1 MTEDIQDNLSPTW
14 VTSFDVQYHFE
25 RRELYKVEVYDIDST
40 VNVTNL
46 ASHDYIGC
54 LEFSIHEVITSA
66 DQTLVKSL
74 VNERRAE
81 GASGLVKITGEE
93 RSVGSKEEV
102 CMKMRATFPSLK
114 GYNFFLIHK
123 QVGRLWKPIFK
134 SEIQPSQGG
143 AF

>member
-1 MTEDIQDNLSPTW
+1 M
-14 VTSFDVQYHFE
+14 
-25 RRELYKVEVYDIDST
+25 
-40 VNVTNL
+40 
-46 ASHDYIGC
+46 
-54 LEFSIHEVITSA
+54 
-66 DQTLVKSL
+66 KSL

-123 QVGRLWKPIFK
+123 QVGRQWKPIYK
-134 SEIQPSQGG
+134 SEIQ
-143 AF
+143 